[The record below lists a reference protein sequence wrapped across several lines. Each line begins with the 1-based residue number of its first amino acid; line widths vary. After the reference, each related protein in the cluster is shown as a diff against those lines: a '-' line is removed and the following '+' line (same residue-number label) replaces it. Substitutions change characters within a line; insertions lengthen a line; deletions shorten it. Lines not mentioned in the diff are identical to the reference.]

1 MPYNEALADRV
12 RIFLKR
18 RRIAQEEKRM
28 MGGICFMVNDKI
40 CVGVDR
46 DRLLARVGDL
56 NYESALK
63 KKGVKKM
70 DITGRPLRGFVLVG
84 KNAIDTEDE
93 LEYWINLCLEFN
105 PYARAST
112 GRQKS

>member
-1 MPYNEALADRV
+1 MPYSEALADRV
-12 RIFLKR
+12 RLFFKR
-18 RRIAQEEKRM
+18 KRIPFEEKKM

-46 DRLLARVGDL
+46 DRLLARVGEL
-56 NYESALK
+56 NYESSLR

-84 KNAIDTEDE
+84 KDSIDTEEGLD
-93 LEYWINLCLEFN
+93 YWVNLCLEFN
-105 PYARAST
+105 PQAKAA
-112 GRQKS
+112 KSRHK